1 MQFPPRK
8 KKVASCNFVA
18 ADFVLALSSSSLR
31 PRRRCVVLAHIV
43 SNAHRQHFV
52 SFRWWVDGWLGGW
65 VAPGGLRWGRWVSGT
80 ASEFAAV
87 GGARHA
93 RWPSCVGC
101 NSNRNRK
108 GKGNRL
114 LSLAPPPSSHYF
126 YMLAQSLWH
135 SPPGVLAGFGGEMV
149 VVVALVV
156 AVVQGER
163 LSLCI
168 TFSMHRGA
176 FCDATMLPGHC
187 CNLLV
192 VVRFVGFSF
201 GRLHGEKSGGSTKIY
216 IY

>member
-1 MQFPPRK
+1 MLIGNISS
-8 KKVASCNFVA
+8 ASA
-18 ADFVLALSSSSLR
+18 G
-31 PRRRCVVLAHIV
+31 
-43 SNAHRQHFV
+43 
-52 SFRWWVDGWLGGW
+52 GWMGGW

-149 VVVALVV
+149 VVVVFKPKV
-156 AVVQGER
+156 
-163 LSLCI
+163 
-168 TFSMHRGA
+168 
-176 FCDATMLPGHC
+176 
-187 CNLLV
+187 
-192 VVRFVGFSF
+192 SF
-201 GRLHGEKSGGSTKIY
+201 GRLNTHKKM
-216 IY
+216 